1 MRNRETVSDQSRE
14 VGQTIELR
22 RGPQSGMV
30 AVIVGTCG
38 DDQDPF
44 YIGKVPETQK
54 QVVWHWK
61 SVVPASS
68 EHH

>member
-1 MRNRETVSDQSRE
+1 MTNRETVAAQSLE
-14 VGQTIELR
+14 VGQAIELR

-54 QVVWHWK
+54 QVIWHWK
-61 SVVPASS
+61 SVVPAPAK
-68 EHH
+68 HR